1 MNVTILGAG
10 VMGTAL
16 TIPLSRNNNQVNLW
30 GTKFDEE
37 TINSII
43 KLKKHPKLPIEIP
56 SLVKCFYS
64 SQIEEALKKAE
75 IVVIAVSSNAVEAI
89 LNEAAA
95 YIPKK
100 AIIMIVS
107 KGFEVDE
114 KGELKLLPDMVKE
127 KIREKHSII
136 SIRGPSIAREV
147 ALEVPTMVVFASKNI
162 KAIEKCKKAFETPFY
177 KIYSTKDVIGA
188 EICASMKNI
197 YAIGLGF
204 CDGIEKKTGKTLFNT
219 KAALLTLSL
228 NEMADL
234 TKYFGGAR
242 ETAYGLAGLGDLDV
256 TSRGGRNRMF
266 GELIGKGLSVKEALN
281 EMKSVTIEGFEAAE
295 KTLKLKIN
303 KPLLNAINSV
313 LFKGEEAT
321 TAINKLFQ

>member
-1 MNVTILGAG
+1 LKVTILGAG

-30 GTKFDEE
+30 GTKYDEE
-37 TINSII
+37 TVNSII
-43 KLKKHPKLPIEIP
+43 NFKKHPKLPIEIP
-56 SLVKCFYS
+56 NLIKVFYS
-64 SQIEEALKKAE
+64 NQIEEALKNSE
-75 IVVIAVSSNAVEAI
+75 IVVIAVSSNAVEKI
-89 LNEAAA
+89 IDEANP

-114 KGELKLLPDMVKE
+114 KGKIKLLPNIVKE
-127 KIREKHSII
+127 KIKRKHSIV
-136 SIRGPSIAREV
+136 SIRGPSIASEV
-147 ALEVPTMVVFASKNI
+147 ALEVPTMVVFASKNF
-162 KAIEKCKKAFETPFY
+162 KAIEKCKKAFETPLY

-188 EICASMKNI
+188 EICASIKNI

-204 CDGIEKKTGKTLFNT
+204 CDGIEKKTGKSLFNT

-228 NEMADL
+228 SEMADL
-234 TKYFGGAR
+234 TKSFGGSCK
-242 ETAYGLAGLGDLDV
+242 TAYGLAGLGDLDV
-256 TSRGGRNRMF
+256 TARGGRNRMF

-281 EMKSVTIEGFEAAE
+281 EMKGLTIEGFEAAE

-303 KPLLNAINSV
+303 KPFLNVINSV
-313 LFKGEEAT
+313 LFKEEEPT
-321 TAINKLFQ
+321 TAINKLFH